1 MMKGFDS
8 WLEGTMGKGVL
19 ALLGAAA
26 CGGMAACSDISV
38 PDSRPTRISLEV
50 DRTERNV
57 GQEFVFTYEG
67 EGRGI
72 VGLVL
77 TFGDGRVDSIPALG
91 AQTVGGFREHAF
103 QEAGVFEVRILM
115 QDLGDAVAEDA
126 VNVEVTDPAGSAPF

>member
-1 MMKGFDS
+1 MKWFRS
-8 WLEGTMGKGVL
+8 SPEGTRGKGVL
-19 ALLGAAA
+19 LLLGAV
-26 CGGMAACSDISV
+26 ACSDISV
-38 PDSRPTRISLEV
+38 PESRPTRVSLEV

-115 QDLGDAVAEDA
+115 QDAGDAVAEDA
-126 VNVEVTDPAGSAPF
+126 VDVEVTDPAAGVPF